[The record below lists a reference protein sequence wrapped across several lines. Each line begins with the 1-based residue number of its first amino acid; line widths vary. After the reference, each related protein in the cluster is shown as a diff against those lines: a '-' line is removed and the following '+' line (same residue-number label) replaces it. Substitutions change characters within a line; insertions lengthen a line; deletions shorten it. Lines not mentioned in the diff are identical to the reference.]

1 MGGARLAGVLA
12 LKALFSTPRGSVLI
26 ERVALDRLVRW
37 GLVAVFA
44 AIAAWNAFT
53 YPPIG
58 GFDASEHI
66 AYARGLA
73 DRGELP
79 TGGASYTPPGFYVL
93 AAGAIELGDA
103 LGLDEP
109 ERVVQLMNAAL
120 GVGTALLLVALTGLL
135 FPGRPVVRWTAL
147 AFFVSCPLVLR
158 TVAMFHPQPLAL
170 LLSTLALV
178 LTARMIVERR
188 YGLWTWLSLAA
199 TLGAL

>member
-12 LKALFSTPRGSVLI
+12 LKALFSTPRGSVLT
-26 ERVALDRLVRW
+26 ERVPLDRLVTW

-109 ERVVQLMNAAL
+109 ERVVQLHERRARCRHGAAPA
-120 GVGTALLLVALTGLL
+120 GADRVALPRPACRSLDGACLL
-135 FPGRPVVRWTAL
+135 RLVPHRSPDRGDVPPATAGAACSRRSRSCSRL
-147 AFFVSCPLVLR
+147 A
-158 TVAMFHPQPLAL
+158 
-170 LLSTLALV
+170 
-178 LTARMIVERR
+178 
-188 YGLWTWLSLAA
+188 
-199 TLGAL
+199 